1 MSAHFWL
8 ASRAEETGS
17 SPVEVVGPAPE
28 GPAEILREQF
38 DYLVRHAGSCAAPC
52 ADCARFRRIAEI
64 LMEPFRSE
72 RHYVGR
78 GSAG

>member
-1 MSAHFWL
+1 MSARFWL
-8 ASRAEETGS
+8 ATKTEETGT
-17 SPVEVVGPAPE
+17 SPESVFSAGPE
-28 GPAEILREQF
+28 GPAKILREQF

-72 RHYVGR
+72 RHYLGR
-78 GSAG
+78 RG